1 MIEQG
6 DKYLKI
12 VRVAMI
18 AMLSLVATIGAAQS
32 DQNND
37 ATAIAKRPSVD
48 IKPKPKLDQSKQTQG
63 LLITE
68 ALVSAKI
75 QEDPF
80 SRVEQVTLELID
92 VIKSHRNTNPTN
104 EKSFFSAIRKV
115 LKPHVDFSYM
125 AKMVMGSYRKIATNE
140 QRDEFTRVFRDGLIE
155 TYGRGLLSF
164 NNEKIILADQS
175 PLKKGQNKVYVK
187 QEIHGLDKI
196 YPLSYTMRKKKTG
209 KWMITNVTINGIN
222 LGKTLRN
229 QFLQSAQKNSNDL
242 DFVIS
247 SWANQAI

>member
-1 MIEQG
+1 MVEQG

-12 VRVAMI
+12 VRVALI
-18 AMLSLVATIGAAQS
+18 AMLSLTATFGDAQP

-37 ATAIAKRPSVD
+37 ATAIAELPSDD
-48 IKPKPKLDQSKQTQG
+48 IKLKFKFSQSKQTQG
-63 LLITE
+63 LLISE
-68 ALVSAKI
+68 ALASAKI

-80 SRVEQVTLELID
+80 SLVEQVTFELIE
-92 VIKSHRNTNPTN
+92 VIKSHRQTNPTN
-104 EKSFFSAIRKV
+104 EKSFFSAIREV
-115 LKPHVDFSYM
+115 LRPHVDFSYM
-125 AKMVMGSYRKIATNE
+125 ARMVMGSYRKIATNQ
-140 QRDEFTRVFRDGLIE
+140 QRDEFARAFRDGLIE

-187 QEIHGLDKI
+187 QEIHGVDKI

-247 SWANQAI
+247 EWANQAI

>member
-1 MIEQG
+1 
-6 DKYLKI
+6 
-12 VRVAMI
+12 
-18 AMLSLVATIGAAQS
+18 MLSLAANVGAAQS
-32 DQNND
+32 DKDND
-37 ATAIAKRPSVD
+37 ATASAKPPSD
-48 IKPKPKLDQSKQTQG
+48 EIKLKSKLDQSKQTQG
-63 LLITE
+63 LMISE
-68 ALVSAKI
+68 ALASEKT

-80 SRVEQVTLELID
+80 SLVEQVTFELIA
-92 VIKSHRNTNPTN
+92 VIKSHKKANPTN

-115 LKPHVDFSYM
+115 LRPHVDFSYM
-125 AKMVMGSYRKIATNE
+125 AKMVMGSYRRIATNQ
-140 QRDEFTRVFRDGLIE
+140 QRDEFTRAFRDGLIE

-247 SWANQAI
+247 TWANQAI

>member
-1 MIEQG
+1 M
-6 DKYLKI
+6 KI
-12 VRVAMI
+12 VRVALI
-18 AMLSLVATIGAAQS
+18 AMLSLVATICPAQS

-37 ATAIAKRPSVD
+37 ATALAKRPSVD
-48 IKPKPKLDQSKQTQG
+48 IQLKSKLDHSKQTQG
-63 LLITE
+63 LLINE
-68 ALVSAKI
+68 ALASAKI

-80 SRVEQVTLELID
+80 SQVEQVTIELIE
-92 VIKSHRNTNPTN
+92 VIELHRKTNPIN
-104 EKSFFSAIRKV
+104 EKSFFSAIREV
-115 LKPHVDFSYM
+115 LRPHVDFPYM
-125 AKMVMGSYRKIATNE
+125 AKMVMGPYRKIATNQ
-140 QRDEFTRVFRDGLIE
+140 QRDEFTRVFRSGLIE

-209 KWMITNVTINGIN
+209 KWMITNVTIDGIN

>member
-1 MIEQG
+1 LIEQG
-6 DKYLKI
+6 DKCLKI
-12 VRVAMI
+12 VRVAFI
-18 AMLSLVATIGAAQS
+18 AMLSLAATIGTAQS

-37 ATAIAKRPSVD
+37 ATASTKRPSDDVKLKF
-48 IKPKPKLDQSKQTQG
+48 KPDQSKQTQG

-68 ALVSAKI
+68 ALASVKI

-80 SRVEQVTLELID
+80 SLVEQVTLELIA
-92 VIKSHRNTNPTN
+92 VIQSHRKTNPTN

-115 LKPHVDFSYM
+115 LMPHVDFSYM
-125 AKMVMGSYRKIATNE
+125 AKMVMGSYRKIATNQ

-164 NNEKIILADQS
+164 NNEKIVLADQS

-187 QEIHGLDKI
+187 QEIHGLDRI

-247 SWANQAI
+247 SWANEAI

>member
-1 MIEQG
+1 
-6 DKYLKI
+6 
-12 VRVAMI
+12 
-18 AMLSLVATIGAAQS
+18 
-32 DQNND
+32 
-37 ATAIAKRPSVD
+37 
-48 IKPKPKLDQSKQTQG
+48 
-63 LLITE
+63 
-68 ALVSAKI
+68 
-75 QEDPF
+75 
-80 SRVEQVTLELID
+80 
-92 VIKSHRNTNPTN
+92 
-104 EKSFFSAIRKV
+104 
-115 LKPHVDFSYM
+115 M
-125 AKMVMGSYRKIATNE
+125 AKMVMGSYRKTATSQ